1 MVQREGRIIRKGN
14 QNESVLIYRYIAEGS
29 FDSYVWQI
37 LETKQNFISQFLS
50 GTSYQRTISD
60 LENNVLTYSEVKA
73 LALAQPLM
81 KTLAEKENELKTI
94 TILRVQE
101 KETIDNLK
109 TELSEIKSMISE
121 SEMRVS
127 QSKII
132 AENLKT
138 ISEKMFQ
145 NVYKE
150 LEFSFTEMN
159 NKLSTD
165 LKIASVFGFEISMS
179 EYQGNEK
186 PYCVLTSGG
195 IAYHLKTGDS
205 CSGNARRVINF
216 FKKFDKT
223 VEYEITRTEN
233 LKKRKADIE
242 SILHSKQDKYDTI
255 KLKKEINEIR
265 AKLNIRQM

>member
-1 MVQREGRIIRKGN
+1 
-14 QNESVLIYRYIAEGS
+14 
-29 FDSYVWQI
+29 
-37 LETKQNFISQFLS
+37 
-50 GTSYQRTISD
+50 
-60 LENNVLTYSEVKA
+60 
-73 LALAQPLM
+73 M

-109 TELSEIKSMISE
+109 KELDEIMSMISE
-121 SEMRVS
+121 SEKRVS

-132 AENLKT
+132 AEKLKK
-138 ISEKMFQ
+138 ISQKMFQ
-145 NVYKE
+145 SIYKE
-150 LEFSFTEMN
+150 LEVSFTEMN
-159 NKLSTD
+159 NKPSNELR
-165 LKIASVFGFEISMS
+165 IASVFGFEISLP
-179 EYQGNEK
+179 EYQDNK
-186 PYCVLTSGG
+186 NPYCILTSGG
-195 IAYHLKTGDS
+195 ISYHLKTGNS

-223 VEYEITRTEN
+223 VEHEITRSEN

-265 AKLNIRQM
+265 AKLNIRQR